1 VSRPRLQLFLL
12 KQTEEQQEDKVGKMQ
27 LASRE
32 LSAPFLVL
40 LIHVNFVG
48 GLLLQPACV
57 PWASAW
63 GGRITTSLRA
73 HTSMHPSHER
83 SRGAIFGLSCSGG
96 IIITA
101 SDDDL
106 EAELNRMKMDAGKA
120 DVDTSWRSDS
130 LHK

>member
-1 VSRPRLQLFLL
+1 M
-12 KQTEEQQEDKVGKMQ
+12 GKMR
-27 LASRE
+27 LAARE

-40 LIHVNFVG
+40 LIHVNFAG

-57 PWASAW
+57 PWASLW
-63 GGRITTSLRA
+63 GGRITTSFRA

-83 SRGAIFGLSCSGG
+83 SHRAIIGLSCSGG

-101 SDDDL
+101 GGDDL
-106 EAELNRMKMDAGKA
+106 EAELKRIQMAAGEA
-120 DVDTSWRSDS
+120 AVETSWRSDS